1 MQCSLINSLSLI
13 NFVVS
18 EKEDNFTF
26 SHRVLH
32 QNYLLCWLEANMDD
46 QNHKLSK
53 ESSNEHLSLILFNW
67 QCGFREEDQ
76 EMKRLQTPTK

>member
-1 MQCSLINSLSLI
+1 
-13 NFVVS
+13 
-18 EKEDNFTF
+18 
-26 SHRVLH
+26 
-32 QNYLLCWLEANMDD
+32 MDD